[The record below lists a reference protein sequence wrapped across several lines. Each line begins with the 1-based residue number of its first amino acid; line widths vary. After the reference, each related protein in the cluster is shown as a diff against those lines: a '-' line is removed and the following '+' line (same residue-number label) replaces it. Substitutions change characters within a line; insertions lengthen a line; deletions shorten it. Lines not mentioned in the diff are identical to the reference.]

1 MKRIKLFISIIA
13 LFFVFLPSISALAV
27 EDYCIWQTSS
37 SQKNPCD
44 APGTNTTYFT
54 LDSTGES
61 CQGKP
66 KDPGENICCCQIKD
80 RPGQCSASNPCPRG
94 ESCVDSWCKK
104 DAAEAAPLFKAPDL
118 QITIP
123 GLTKKLSDVQCDA
136 AGECGVPWIGQYIQG
151 IYNYALAIVGI
162 IAAIVLM
169 AGGVLWLISAG
180 DASKITQAKELI
192 TGSISGLIILSLSY
206 VILLQ
211 INPNLTKFIP
221 ISVNYISRIDL
232 YSIPSIEQ
240 GDAPAS
246 AGGSHGVPWYFQ
258 CSSEGKNTSYD
269 YDGECDDKSTI
280 CTSGCGAVSS
290 LMVLGKLGINLS
302 LATWAQEVED
312 SGGRTCYNGS
322 NINGLI
328 KAAQK
333 HGLTGVWASTK
344 DQISKALDAGHPVI
358 ISVKGPCAFTQGG
371 HYIVLTGWRD
381 KTQEIAD
388 VNDPANSS
396 QKSERGSISLKT
408 FNGCKLTSGF
418 YLYK

>member
-61 CQGKP
+61 CQEKP

-80 RPGQCSASNPCPRG
+80 RPGQCSASNPCPSG
-94 ESCVDSWCKK
+94 QNCVDNWCQNPIV
-104 DAAEAAPLFKAPDL
+104 AAPLFKAPDL

-123 GLTKKLSDVQCDA
+123 GLTKFSDVQCDA
-136 AGECGVPWIGQYIQG
+136 DGKCGIPWIGQYIQG
-151 IYNYALAIVGI
+151 IYNYALSIVGI

-192 TGSISGLIILSLSY
+192 TGSVSGLIILSLSY

-221 ISVNYISRIDL
+221 ISVNYLAKVDL
-232 YSIPSIEQ
+232 GGDNNSPQVVLDADKIATIIGAECDGKDSVSQIVNKAKGRVTYSQENRTKSTPEGYVYLDCSSFASFVLECATGKSGGQRSSEIFGGQNIWDQKLKSLKP
-240 GDAPAS
+240 GDMVGWAPENNKNKS
-246 AGGSHGVPWYFQ
+246 GHVIIYMGDGLFGDCHGGS
-258 CSSEGKNTSYD
+258 GKKPGNCISNSMSLEYVLK
-269 YDGECDDKSTI
+269 YAESHSDG
-280 CTSGCGAVSS
+280 
-290 LMVLGKLGINLS
+290 NL
-302 LATWAQEVED
+302 
-312 SGGRTCYNGS
+312 Y
-322 NINGLI
+322 
-328 KAAQK
+328 
-333 HGLTGVWASTK
+333 
-344 DQISKALDAGHPVI
+344 
-358 ISVKGPCAFTQGG
+358 VKK
-371 HYIVLTGWRD
+371 Y
-381 KTQEIAD
+381 
-388 VNDPANSS
+388 
-396 QKSERGSISLKT
+396 
-408 FNGCKLTSGF
+408 
-418 YLYK
+418 